1 MVQALESV
9 GEQAL
14 ADRLRELYSGE
25 EPLEDMPACSEC
37 VCVCIVCRFNFILL
51 SLAHRPTKEE
61 FRKAAADVEMSGA
74 VDAMKVL
81 RKTLDKNF
89 PKVSDC
95 ITEMSVRL
103 GQNDRGQYIS
113 EPVILCS
120 ANSRRAL
127 RRTITKQEDHD
138 DFLKKV
144 FGAEKLM
151 GAFKDTKVKIIE
163 ERRVFEQL
171 SGSAGSELKVVRP
184 GTVTCLIEV
193 TEGEDCVF
201 YLVTCRHLVQDV
213 KENSSVLYGGV
224 QGRYVRG
231 VEQEDIAL
239 VKIGSS
245 SALSNNICLPN
256 GGTHTIKRFSSNV
269 RPGLRLIVCGAA
281 TGPRKAF
288 VAVVRRNGFTLTSSD
303 RHKFEHGDSGAPVIV
318 DPEES
323 STQAG
328 DLVGMLVNK
337 SSSNGECSAHFF
349 SKSITSV
356 IRADPAHIRLA
367 NCSETVYDAKEED
380 PPHMGSGDHKQVAS
394 CASEDAHTVL
404 PTTKQRRYVCC
415 CYIVYYQMVQYMTLY
430 TDPSLHIISCY

>member
-1 MVQALESV
+1 MCV
-9 GEQAL
+9 
-14 ADRLRELYSGE
+14 R
-25 EPLEDMPACSEC
+25 

-81 RKTLDKNF
+81 RKTLDENF

-127 RRTITKQEDHD
+127 RRTITKQEDRD
-138 DFLKKV
+138 GFLENV
-144 FGAEKLM
+144 FDAKKLM
-151 GAFKDTKVKIIE
+151 GAFQETKVKVIE

-193 TEGEDCVF
+193 TEGEDRGF

-224 QGRYVRG
+224 QGQYMKG
-231 VEQEDIAL
+231 LEQEDIAL

-256 GGTHTIKRFSSNV
+256 GDTHTIKRFSSNV

-281 TGPRKAF
+281 TGPRKARVTRF
-288 VAVVRRNGFTLTSSD
+288 GSNGFTLTSVD
-303 RHKFEHGDSGAPVIV
+303 GLEFERGDSGAPVIV

-323 STQAG
+323 SAQAG

-337 SSSNGECSAHFF
+337 SSSNAAHFF

-380 PPHMGSGDHKQVAS
+380 APRVGSGDHEQAAS
-394 CASEDAHTVL
+394 CAKKDAHTDL
-404 PTTKQRRYVCC
+404 QTTKQRRYVCC
-415 CYIVYYQMVQYMTLY
+415 WYYVLSEGIRY
-430 TDPSLHIISCY
+430 TVEPPNSGRVGTSDVLPYSEVEP